1 MLSISIFV
9 ALIAKYKN
17 RTDLKVKFISYN
29 KELIDRSN
37 LHLKYT
43 IPYPNATLAAEYDV
57 TEQIF
62 LTHKTY
68 GITAT
73 FADVYG
79 HQDKKIRSEKLPLE
93 AQLNYKADELAG
105 DY

>member
-1 MLSISIFV
+1 M
-9 ALIAKYKN
+9 
-17 RTDLKVKFISYN
+17 TDLNVKFISDN

-57 TEQIF
+57 TKQIF

-68 GITAT
+68 VITAT
-73 FADVYG
+73 FAHVYG
-79 HQDKKIRSEKLPLE
+79 HQDKKIPFENCHLKH
-93 AQLNYKADELAG
+93 N
-105 DY
+105 